1 MSDFKKDMSVPW
13 HKSLAFTIIIW
24 FLPLSLIP
32 MLIISYDSYQE
43 RVKSLEKIS
52 YHDIK
57 QVSLLE
63 KKFINNW
70 FHYREIDIKNWSL
83 LESNIDFLS
92 ELSEDFKES
101 ELPLKSYMKS
111 DSYINLSIEH
121 EADMLHF
128 VKDYDYLYDLFLID
142 KEGNILYTVENES
155 DLGTNLKTGRY
166 SNTKFAHAF
175 VKTMNDEKIHFS
187 DLELYAPSHGN
198 VAGFFTAPMYDENGE
213 LIGCFGVHIKLD
225 TIYNLFKKEKSENS
239 EFTHYLVGVDGYVR
253 SKIYKDSDILNLK
266 ISTEQF
272 HLWRVEHGVHGS
284 TDNGKDENIFVYTDP
299 YGYKVFGLHHDIEI
313 LGVRWALISESQFS
327 TIMALQ
333 EDIIKK
339 TSIYFLIIMFI
350 VILISMLVARV
361 IVHPIF
367 LLTEATTAF
376 TKGERDINMKLDSQS
391 EIGVLTKRFKE
402 MVEVIHRGENELDE
416 QKHALDAHAIV
427 TITNTHGEITYVNDK
442 FINISGYRREEIIGK
457 NHRVL
462 NSGAQ
467 SKEYWENM
475 YQTISSGLVW
485 NDEIKNIAKNGNE
498 YWVETTIVPF
508 ISMEG
513 KVKSYISIRT
523 DITQRK
529 KNEAE
534 LTKAKA
540 LAEES
545 VKAKSEF
552 FASMSHEIRTPM
564 NGVIGML
571 GLLLNTKLTAA
582 QHHQAYLAQT
592 SANALLNLINDILD
606 FSKVEAGKLE
616 LEKREFNVRK
626 DFGDF
631 TEAIAFKAQDKGLE
645 VVLDMTDVDTM
656 MIKADSTRIR
666 QILNNIV
673 GNAVKFTEE
682 GYVFIKVSLHKKSDL
697 FATLNISIKDTGIG
711 IPKENIETLFDS
723 FSQVDAST
731 TRKYGGTGLGLAI
744 VKQLCSLMHGNIC
757 VSSNYGEGSL
767 FEIDLE
773 VELAKSSEIVIPEV
787 SVKDKR
793 VLIIDKSQISAYS
806 LSKQLE
812 HWGMKVDIFMS
823 MDDALEKSQN
833 RFDIIFIDN
842 KDNALE
848 IAKKIRGESLF
859 GDAKLVLMTLLKDT
873 GAVAS
878 YFEAGYDT
886 HYPKPATTED
896 ILGALKVLSPEYKK
910 FSADE
915 VVAVET
921 STSSVIW
928 PKQTRILLVDDNKV
942 NQLVANGI
950 LEEFGLEADVA
961 NNGLEAVKALL
972 ENQEEP
978 YTVILMDC
986 QMPEMDGY
994 EATKAIKSGEAG
1006 MAYKNIPIIAMTANA
1021 MEGDKEKCFASGMD
1035 DYLSKPIDP
1044 TILKSI
1050 LKKYLLK
1057 S

>member
-534 LTKAKA
+534 LSKAKA

-631 TEAIAFKAQDKGLE
+631 AEAIAFKAQDKGLE
-645 VVLDMTDVDTM
+645 VVLDMTEVDSM
-656 MIKADSTRIR
+656 MIVADSTRIR

-673 GNAVKFTEE
+673 GNAVKFTED
-682 GYVFIKVSLHKKSDL
+682 GYVFIKVSLDKQSDEVARL
-697 FATLNISIKDTGIG
+697 KISIKDTGIG
-711 IPKENIETLFDS
+711 IPKDKIASLFDS

-744 VKQLCSLMHGNIC
+744 VKQLCSLMNGSVK
-757 VSSNYGEGSL
+757 VSSKYGEGSL
-767 FEIDLE
+767 FEIELE
-773 VELAKSSEIVIPEV
+773 VGLSANLE
-787 SVKDKR
+787 SVKPAVDVKNKSA
-793 VLIIDKSQISAYS
+793 LIIDNSQLSAYA

-812 HWGMKVDIFMS
+812 HWGMKVSIAQNIE
-823 MDDALEKSQN
+823 DAFQKYNQE
-833 RFDIIFIDN
+833 FEIIFIDN
-842 KDNALE
+842 NKALE
-848 IAKKIRGESLF
+848 IAQKIKEQSLF
-859 GDAKLVLMTLLKDT
+859 GNAKLVLMTLLKDT

-878 YFEAGYDT
+878 YLEAGYNH

-896 ILGALKVLSPEYKK
+896 ILGALKILSPEY
-910 FSADE
+910 
-915 VVAVET
+915 ET
-921 STSSVIW
+921 SSSSGADIFDEKESVTLW
-928 PKQTRILLVDDNKV
+928 PTDTKILLVDDNKV

-972 ENQEEP
+972 ENQEEL
-978 YTVILMDC
+978 YNVILMDC

-994 EATKAIKSGEAG
+994 EATEAIKSGKAG
-1006 MAYKNIPIIAMTANA
+1006 KVYKNIPIIAMTANA

-1044 TILKSI
+1044 EILEGI
-1050 LKKYLLK
+1050 LKKYLHK